1 MITAR
6 LEFIIKYING
16 NVVADI
22 GTDHAYVP
30 VKLIKDKRANKVIAS
45 DIRQG
50 PVDAALRTV
59 KKYNME
65 DKIEVRLGEG
75 LSTISKNEADV
86 IIIAGMGG
94 ELISSILEENIET
107 ARNAQLIL
115 QPMNGQYELRKF
127 LIENNF
133 TIEEED
139 IAIEGFKVYNVL
151 IVKNGEQAPFEKDIY
166 YHLPK
171 YLFGHKNYKK
181 LFEKKKREFTKVVSG
196 LENSKDCDFEK
207 LNLYKSWLKA
217 IEECKL

>member
-6 LEFIIKYING
+6 LECIIKYING

-75 LSTISKNEADV
+75 LSTISKTEADV

-94 ELISSILEENIET
+94 ELISSILEENIEI